1 MHEVTSYV
9 NDADAKE
16 MGEVF
21 GSYSFGLKNKLCDFF
36 GGGRGRGGAAREL
49 GCELLL
55 LLLLL
60 NLCLGLH
67 NTFLTP

>member
-1 MHEVTSYV
+1 MHEVASYV

-21 GSYSFGLKNKLCDFF
+21 GSDRFGLKNELCDFG
-36 GGGRGRGGAAREL
+36 GGGRGRGGGARGL
-49 GCELLL
+49 GCE

-67 NTFLTP
+67 NNFLTP